1 MLRQGAEQSTYY
13 ALYARIPEFLVG
25 SSLAIHETGRKWTK
39 KQANIAFIFGLLLI
53 ISSTLILSNA
63 NSFPGLLSLLPITG
77 AGLIIAAKNARYSTL
92 LGSTPLV
99 WLGALSYSLYLW
111 HWPILSFIRYY
122 TGTYTLSSMSSLIFI
137 LATLTLAIAS
147 YYWIEQR
154 FHEKKRTILSSKK
167 WLTYTTIGLL
177 LIGLSSIKHLSTK
190 LNTYIAPTELGI
202 EYSRYADPSEIC
214 HGEIH
219 GDCIKGNT
227 NSSKQILVIGDSHAA
242 MLNNFFDQ
250 LGKELDFSARIIT
263 ASSCVTIPNFDYER
277 LPEWAQ
283 KPCIN
288 QIEYAKSYIESAN
301 TIIIAGAWDY
311 QTKSQNFI
319 NALNRFLSEN
329 NKPSKRIYILS
340 QIPKISINTQRLLR
354 FSSLGLPT
362 KFELND
368 SYKKANIIIE
378 NLGKNYK
385 TTQFINLTE
394 LDLFKN
400 PPFYEL
406 KTGKIEYIYYD
417 EHHLNEIGA
426 QYYSKQAKP
435 IVSEHIQ

>member
-25 SSLAIHETGRKWTK
+25 SLLVIYETGSKWK
-39 KQANIAFIFGLLLI
+39 KQQANIAFIFGLLLI
-53 ISSTLILSNA
+53 IISTLTLSNA

-122 TGTYTLSSMSSLIFI
+122 TGTYTLSSMNSLIFI

-154 FHEKKRTILSSKK
+154 FHGKKRTILPSKK

-202 EYSRYADPSEIC
+202 EYSRYADPAEIC

-242 MLNNFFDQ
+242 MLNHFFDQ

-329 NKPSKRIYILS
+329 DKKSKHIYIMPQVPKLS
-340 QIPKISINTQRLLR
+340 SNVQRILR
-354 FSSLGLPT
+354 FRSLGLPT
-362 KFELND
+362 KFERDD
-368 SYKKANIIIE
+368 SYKKANLIIE
-378 NLGKNYK
+378 NLAKNTK
-385 TTQFINLTE
+385 TTQFLELSE
-394 LDLFKN
+394 LDLFKEA
-400 PPFYEL
+400 PFYTDH
-406 KTGKIEYIYYD
+406 KGITTPIYFD
-417 EHHLNEIGA
+417 DNHLNQLGVN
-426 QYYSKQAKP
+426 YYEKQS
-435 IVSEHIQ
+435 INLFTRLFN